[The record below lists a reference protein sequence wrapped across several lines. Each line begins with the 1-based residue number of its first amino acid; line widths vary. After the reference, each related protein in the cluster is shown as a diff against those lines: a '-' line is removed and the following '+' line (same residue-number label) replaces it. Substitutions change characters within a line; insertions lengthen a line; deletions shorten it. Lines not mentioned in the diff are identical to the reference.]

1 MPPWDEDEEWIWQQ
15 NMWGSIVALLERY
28 PTMLGGLP
36 DRWWRDARF
45 VEWLSAMATWR
56 TNIDAASEDPREEI
70 TFHNGLQQLARI
82 IDQTPGGGRR
92 FKSTGM
98 PVDWGKRGS

>member
-1 MPPWDEDEEWIWQQ
+1 
-15 NMWGSIVALLERY
+15 MWGSTIALIRRY

-36 DRWWRDARF
+36 DKWWHDARF

-70 TFHNGLQQLARI
+70 AFHNGLQQLARI
-82 IDQTPGGGRR
+82 IDQTPNRSRR
-92 FKSTGM
+92 FNVNDPR
-98 PVDWGKRGS
+98 PVDWGKRHF